1 MHGLVLCQPP
11 PEALQAETSHSVWL
25 EDKFDEME
33 RSSKQ
38 RLDTLE
44 NKIDALATRVSGT
57 ASDISDD
64 RRFEGR
70 LGALDGKMQKI
81 EDMLG
86 VLLTKLG

>member
-44 NKIDALATRVSGT
+44 NKIDALATRVSGAT
-57 ASDISDD
+57 SDISD
-64 RRFEGR
+64 RRLEER
-70 LGALDGKMQKI
+70 LDALDGKMQKI